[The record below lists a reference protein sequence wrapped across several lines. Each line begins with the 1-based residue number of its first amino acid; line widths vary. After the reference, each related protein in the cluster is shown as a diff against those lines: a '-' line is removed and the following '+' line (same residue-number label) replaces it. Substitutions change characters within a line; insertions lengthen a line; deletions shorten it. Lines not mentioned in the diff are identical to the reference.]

1 MALSRK
7 KTGLIKQMIKEDA
20 TMALRRKYRLADK
33 THRKTVDLRL
43 HSQVIID
50 TINATVPGKNPVVYE
65 DHFSTDPLTQREAVS
80 IGRALSK
87 IPALS
92 GYGKTITTF
101 RLFDGKTYKN
111 ESATKPIIPT
121 SPKGGRLK

>member
-1 MALSRK
+1 
-7 KTGLIKQMIKEDA
+7 
-20 TMALRRKYRLADK
+20 MALRRKYRLADK

-43 HSQVIID
+43 HSQIIID
-50 TINATVPGKNPVVYE
+50 AINETVPGKNPVVYE
-65 DHFSTDPLTQREAVS
+65 DHFSTDPITQREAVS

-87 IPALS
+87 NPALI

-111 ESATKPIIPT
+111 ESAAKPIIPT

>member
-1 MALSRK
+1 
-7 KTGLIKQMIKEDA
+7 MIKEDA

-33 THRKTVDLRL
+33 IHRKTVDLRL

-101 RLFDGKTYKN
+101 RLFDGKTYRN